1 MINSKSYIVG
11 RKEQYANFTG
21 LVVIFCVCFL
31 PGIITNVK
39 FDKRMLPTGYKTDYG
54 AMSHDLAM
62 GKSKNEVISKAN
74 RGGYDVKK

>member
-1 MINSKSYIVG
+1 MGELIGIVIIL
-11 RKEQYANFTG
+11 A
-21 LVVIFCVCFL
+21 ICFL

-39 FDKRMLPTGYKTDYG
+39 FDNRMPPAGYKTDYG

-62 GKSKNEVISKAN
+62 GRSKMDVMSKAN

>member
-1 MINSKSYIVG
+1 METLI
-11 RKEQYANFTG
+11 G

-39 FDKRMLPTGYKTDYG
+39 FDNRMPPNGYQTDWA
-54 AMSHDLAM
+54 AMNRDLTM
-62 GKSKNEVISKAN
+62 GKSKNEVMSKAN